1 MHARGYLLDIWDDPY
16 ARTGLIY
23 SRNTL
28 HGYLCYSRMHTR
40 SQASQV
46 CTQPMTQSASTHTSA
61 GKGVPRKIGLTSRKR
76 VAHPP
81 LARHARNLATMPA
94 LPCLPQCAPG
104 SPDSAHLRP
113 LCRDCARPRTTRAPR
128 APLRGPPVRHWP
140 LIRLVTA
147 RTASPA
153 A

>member
-61 GKGVPRKIGLTSRKR
+61 GKGSPGKLGSPAGNAWPTHLLLDTQETL
-76 VAHPP
+76 PP
-81 LARHARNLATMPA
+81 CQ
-94 LPCLPQCAPG
+94 PCLAFRSVRQA
-104 SPDSAHLRP
+104 ALT
-113 LCRDCARPRTTRAPR
+113 PRTSAPCAETALGHAPR
-128 APLRGPPVRHWP
+128 AHHA
-140 LIRLVTA
+140 RLSAARRSVTG
-147 RTASPA
+147 R
-153 A
+153 